1 MKTIEKVIKLLKKN
15 MILLLVIWFVL
26 AIGIIPAV
34 AITISQGSRLA
45 SAEIDSSLPFVG
57 NFMYFLSN
65 PFKTLG
71 YVFNPLYFGIYIETL
86 KNYTGIYF
94 LLAIFLAYKYEEAK
108 PYDGKEYGSAR
119 WSKNGEQYKILS
131 KTSGIILA
139 KDNYL
144 PVDKQ
149 GNTNVMVIGGSGA
162 GKSASFVIPNVLGL
176 LGSYVFTDPKGEL
189 YDKTASYFRANGYD
203 VKVLNLVTPEASD
216 GFNPLL
222 NADTPTDV
230 DIITNTI
237 IRGQDTGATNDP
249 YWDNMAEQL
258 LKALIYFLKATRG
271 PEEANLTSCANL
283 VRLANNSGNFN
294 VVTELMEILP
304 PDHLAR
310 KAYKNVELATDKAYS
325 SILSTLQSKLGK
337 FESPEIA
344 ALTAT
349 NTIDFKDIGKKKT
362 VVYVISSDTHTT
374 YNFILTI
381 FFSQMIQQLYD
392 YADNNGGQ
400 LDIPTYFFLDEFANI
415 GQIPDFDKKIATSR
429 SRKISFNIVLQS
441 LDQLEAIYEKSYET
455 ILANCDTHLF
465 LGSNSFKT
473 AEWFSKSLGEI
484 TIGKEQES
492 KSKGKGE
499 GSRRKYN

>member
-1 MKTIEKVIKLLKKN
+1 MKLINKIITLLKKN
-15 MILLLVIWFVL
+15 LILLFAVWLII
-26 AIGIIPAV
+26 AIIIIPALSL
-34 AITISQGSRLA
+34 AIVQGSVLA
-45 SAEIDSSLPFVG
+45 SSDIDASLPFVG
-57 NFMYFLSN
+57 NLTYFISN
-65 PFKTLG
+65 PFLTLG
-71 YVFNPLYFGIYIETL
+71 YIFNPRFFGTYLETL
-86 KNYTGIYF
+86 KNFTGIY
-94 LLAIFLAYKYEEAK
+94 LLLVVFLAYKYEESK

-119 WSKNGEQYKILS
+119 WSKDGEQYKILS

-189 YDKTASYFRANGYD
+189 YDKTASYFKANGYD
-203 VKVLNLVTPEASD
+203 VKVLNLVTPAASD

-222 NADTPTDV
+222 NADTETDI

-237 IRGQDTGATNDP
+237 IRGQETGSSGNDP

-271 PEEANLTSCANL
+271 PEETNLTSCANL

-294 VVTELMEILP
+294 IVTDLMEILP

-441 LDQLEAIYEKSYET
+441 LDQLEAIYEKTYET

-473 AEWFSKSLGEI
+473 AEWFSKSL
-484 TIGKEQES
+484 
-492 KSKGKGE
+492 
-499 GSRRKYN
+499 R

>member
-1 MKTIEKVIKLLKKN
+1 MKLINKIITLLKKN
-15 MILLLVIWFVL
+15 LILLFAVWLII
-26 AIGIIPAV
+26 AIIIIPALSL
-34 AITISQGSRLA
+34 AIVQGSVLA
-45 SAEIDSSLPFVG
+45 SPDIDASLPFVG
-57 NFMYFLSN
+57 NLTYFISN
-65 PFKTLG
+65 PFLTLG
-71 YVFNPLYFGIYIETL
+71 YIFNPRFFGTYLETL
-86 KNYTGIYF
+86 KNFTGIY
-94 LLAIFLAYKYEEAK
+94 LLLVVFLAYKYEESK

-119 WSKNGEQYKILS
+119 WSKDGEQYKILS

-189 YDKTASYFRANGYD
+189 YDKTASYFKANGYD
-203 VKVLNLVTPEASD
+203 VKVLNLVTPAASD

-222 NADTPTDV
+222 NADTETDI

-237 IRGQDTGATNDP
+237 IRGQETGSSGNDP

-271 PEEANLTSCANL
+271 PEETNLTSCANL

-294 VVTELMEILP
+294 IVTDLMEILP

-441 LDQLEAIYEKSYET
+441 LDQLEAIYEKTYET

-473 AEWFSKSLGEI
+473 AEWFSKSL
-484 TIGKEQES
+484 
-492 KSKGKGE
+492 
-499 GSRRKYN
+499 R

>member
-1 MKTIEKVIKLLKKN
+1 
-15 MILLLVIWFVL
+15 
-26 AIGIIPAV
+26 
-34 AITISQGSRLA
+34 
-45 SAEIDSSLPFVG
+45 
-57 NFMYFLSN
+57 
-65 PFKTLG
+65 
-71 YVFNPLYFGIYIETL
+71 
-86 KNYTGIYF
+86 
-94 LLAIFLAYKYEEAK
+94 
-108 PYDGKEYGSAR
+108 
-119 WSKNGEQYKILS
+119 
-131 KTSGIILA
+131 
-139 KDNYL
+139 
-144 PVDKQ
+144 
-149 GNTNVMVIGGSGA
+149 
-162 GKSASFVIPNVLGL
+162 
-176 LGSYVFTDPKGEL
+176 
-189 YDKTASYFRANGYD
+189 
-203 VKVLNLVTPEASD
+203 
-216 GFNPLL
+216 
-222 NADTPTDV
+222 
-230 DIITNTI
+230 
-237 IRGQDTGATNDP
+237 
-249 YWDNMAEQL
+249 MAEQL

-271 PEEANLTSCANL
+271 PEETNLTSCANL

-294 VVTELMEILP
+294 VVTDLMEILP

-392 YADNNGGQ
+392 YADNNGGH

-492 KSKGKGE
+492 KRKGKGE
-499 GSRRKYN
+499 GNRRKYY

>member
-1 MKTIEKVIKLLKKN
+1 MKLINKIITLLKKN
-15 MILLLVIWFVL
+15 LILLFAVWLII
-26 AIGIIPAV
+26 AIIIIPALSL
-34 AITISQGSRLA
+34 AIVQGSVLA
-45 SAEIDSSLPFVG
+45 SSDIDASLPFVG
-57 NFMYFLSN
+57 NLTYFISN
-65 PFKTLG
+65 PFLTLG
-71 YVFNPLYFGIYIETL
+71 YIFNPRFFGTYLETL
-86 KNYTGIYF
+86 KNFTGIY
-94 LLAIFLAYKYEEAK
+94 LLLVVFLAYKYEESK

-119 WSKNGEQYKILS
+119 WSKDGEQYKILS

-162 GKSASFVIPNVLGL
+162 GKSASFVIPNVLGP

-189 YDKTASYFRANGYD
+189 YDKTASYFKANGYD
-203 VKVLNLVTPEASD
+203 VKVLNLVTPAASD

-222 NADTPTDV
+222 NADTETDI

-237 IRGQDTGATNDP
+237 IRGQETGSSGNDP

-271 PEEANLTSCANL
+271 PEETNLTSCANL

-294 VVTELMEILP
+294 IVTDLMEILP

-441 LDQLEAIYEKSYET
+441 LDQLEAIYEKTYET

-473 AEWFSKSLGEI
+473 AEWFSKSL
-484 TIGKEQES
+484 
-492 KSKGKGE
+492 
-499 GSRRKYN
+499 R

>member
-26 AIGIIPAV
+26 AIGIIPTV
-34 AITISQGSRLA
+34 AMTISQGSRLA

-189 YDKTASYFRANGYD
+189 YDKTASYFKANGYD

-237 IRGQDTGATNDP
+237 IGRTAFKSTYIFPKG
-249 YWDNMAEQL
+249 Y
-258 LKALIYFLKATRG
+258 KRTR
-271 PEEANLTSCANL
+271 
-283 VRLANNSGNFN
+283 R
-294 VVTELMEILP
+294 
-304 PDHLAR
+304 
-310 KAYKNVELATDKAYS
+310 
-325 SILSTLQSKLGK
+325 SKLNK
-337 FESPEIA
+337 
-344 ALTAT
+344 LC
-349 NTIDFKDIGKKKT
+349 K
-362 VVYVISSDTHTT
+362 
-374 YNFILTI
+374 
-381 FFSQMIQQLYD
+381 
-392 YADNNGGQ
+392 
-400 LDIPTYFFLDEFANI
+400 
-415 GQIPDFDKKIATSR
+415 
-429 SRKISFNIVLQS
+429 
-441 LDQLEAIYEKSYET
+441 
-455 ILANCDTHLF
+455 
-465 LGSNSFKT
+465 
-473 AEWFSKSLGEI
+473 FSK
-484 TIGKEQES
+484 TCK
-492 KSKGKGE
+492 
-499 GSRRKYN
+499 

>member
-1 MKTIEKVIKLLKKN
+1 MKLINKIITLLKKN
-15 MILLLVIWFVL
+15 LILLFAVWLII
-26 AIGIIPAV
+26 AIIIIPALSL
-34 AITISQGSRLA
+34 AIVQGSVLA
-45 SAEIDSSLPFVG
+45 SPDIDASLPFVG
-57 NFMYFLSN
+57 NLTYFISN
-65 PFKTLG
+65 PFLTLG
-71 YVFNPLYFGIYIETL
+71 YIFNPRFFGTYLETL
-86 KNYTGIYF
+86 KNFTGIYF
-94 LLAIFLAYKYEEAK
+94 LLVVFLAYKYEESK

-203 VKVLNLVTPEASD
+203 VKVLNLVTPAASD

-294 VVTELMEILP
+294 IVTELMEILP

-310 KAYKNVELATDKAYS
+310 KAYKNVELATDKA
-325 SILSTLQSKLGK
+325 
-337 FESPEIA
+337 
-344 ALTAT
+344 
-349 NTIDFKDIGKKKT
+349 
-362 VVYVISSDTHTT
+362 
-374 YNFILTI
+374 
-381 FFSQMIQQLYD
+381 
-392 YADNNGGQ
+392 
-400 LDIPTYFFLDEFANI
+400 
-415 GQIPDFDKKIATSR
+415 
-429 SRKISFNIVLQS
+429 
-441 LDQLEAIYEKSYET
+441 
-455 ILANCDTHLF
+455 
-465 LGSNSFKT
+465 
-473 AEWFSKSLGEI
+473 
-484 TIGKEQES
+484 
-492 KSKGKGE
+492 
-499 GSRRKYN
+499 